1 MQEPGG
7 RIEAELWRSTIVNDL
22 LSMLSQAIQA
32 HLSKGGTPPPLS
44 VLGPPT
50 SIINQEKAILMEVF
64 SQLEPFF
71 PDN

>member
-7 RIEAELWRSTIVNDL
+7 RIEAELWRNTIVNDL

-32 HLSKGGTPPPLS
+32 HLPRGGTPFS
-44 VLGPPT
+44 VLGPPA
-50 SIINQEKAILMEVF
+50 SIINQEKAILMEAF